1 METYT
6 LEDILVK
13 CRGNQ
18 TAAATLL
25 GINRGTLRSYINNKT
40 DLLITTHDDGTYKV
54 YISVADR
61 KNGIHKKVK

>member
-1 METYT
+1 MEIYT
-6 LEDILVK
+6 LDDILIK

-25 GINRGTLRSYINNKT
+25 GVNRGTLRKYINNKM
-40 DLLITTHDDGTYKV
+40 DLIITTDIDGTYKV

-61 KNGIHKKVK
+61 KNGIHKKK

>member
-25 GINRGTLRSYINNKT
+25 GINRGTLRSYINNNV
-40 DLLITTHDDGTYKV
+40 DLLITTNDDGTYKV
-54 YISVADR
+54 YVAVADR

>member
-1 METYT
+1 MEVCT
-6 LEDILVK
+6 LDDILIK

-25 GINRGTLRSYINNKT
+25 GINRGTLRKYINNKT
-40 DLLITTHDDGTYKV
+40 DLFVATDVDGTYKI